1 MTEMKLQVFKGI
13 KVPILNEHIWENFFR
28 NKNRKLLKT
37 EISIWTTLD
46 RTVSYNRLVKKV
58 RLNLK

>member
-37 EISIWTTLD
+37 EISIGQHWIEQSLIIGW
-46 RTVSYNRLVKKV
+46 
-58 RLNLK
+58 LKRFG